1 MTGVDL
7 QIVRDRARE
16 IREAVQKVRQYVALA
31 DGAFFAD
38 ERNLYTVE
46 HLLLIAIEAAAAL
59 CNHILAK
66 TARRAPISYSECFEG
81 LRRVH
86 KLDDQLTAKLVQMA
100 RFRNLLVHRYWD
112 VDASQVLDY
121 ARHHLGD
128 FEAYL
133 TAIGEIV
140 GQPV

>member
-7 QIVRDRARE
+7 Q
-16 IREAVQKVRQYVALA
+16 
-31 DGAFFAD
+31 
-38 ERNLYTVE
+38 
-46 HLLLIAIEAAAAL
+46 
-59 CNHILAK
+59 
-66 TARRAPISYSECFEG
+66 
-81 LRRVH
+81 
-86 KLDDQLTAKLVQMA
+86 
-100 RFRNLLVHRYWD
+100 HRYWD